1 MSHKL
6 IREKLYNPLENRQK
20 LRRKFTAE
28 EMKMIN
34 KDKNLLSFTTKQK
47 NEYRSELTKQSH
59 HTDQKKKR
67 LSDNFEFW
75 ENIEK

>member
-34 KDKNLLSFTTKQK
+34 KDKNLLGFTTKQK
-47 NEYRSELTKQSH
+47 NEYRSELMKQNH

>member
-1 MSHKL
+1 
-6 IREKLYNPLENRQK
+6 
-20 LRRKFTAE
+20 
-28 EMKMIN
+28 MIN